1 MKTNKHNNF
10 YMGQKIESSVILM
23 CLKAQTISDGTFY
36 ISRQVA
42 RRERFSRLR
51 TVRHKKVFT
60 KYVSSFILTGKA
72 KAINWIAINLML
84 QYSDMFLEGCRM
96 TNFAP

>member
-1 MKTNKHNNF
+1 
-10 YMGQKIESSVILM
+10 MGQKIESSVILV

-42 RRERFSRLR
+42 RRESISRLR
-51 TVRHKKVFT
+51 TLRHMKSFPKHASNAVF
-60 KYVSSFILTGKA
+60 TGKA

-96 TNFAP
+96 TNVVP